1 MKGASPDYLDMEN
14 TDHKK
19 DALPKREN
27 PWLNLG
33 FNILIP
39 ILLLSKGDDWF
50 GFSPTA
56 NLIIALA
63 FPLGYGV
70 VDLVM
75 RKKFNL
81 FSILGFVSVLLT
93 GGIGLLKL
101 PNEWIAIKEAAIPLL
116 LGIAVAV
123 SLYTP
128 FPLVKKLLLNPEMVD
143 LPKIEAKIKENR
155 SEKKF
160 QALISSSS
168 WLVVASFLVSAV
180 LNYVL
185 ARVVVTSPAGTPE
198 FNEQLGRMQGL
209 SYIVI
214 FVPSMA
220 ILLIALFRLFSGIQ
234 RLTGL
239 EWETFIR
246 GAKPPEKSGS

>member
-1 MKGASPDYLDMEN
+1 MEKPEPSKE
-14 TDHKK
+14 T
-19 DALPKREN
+19 LPKKEN
-27 PWLNLG
+27 PWMNLG
-33 FNILIP
+33 FNIVIP

-50 GFSPTA
+50 GLSPA
-56 NLIIALA
+56 AILSIALA

-70 VDLVM
+70 LDFIL

-93 GGIGLLKL
+93 GGIGLLRL
-101 PNEWIAIKEAAIPLL
+101 PSEWIAIKEAAIPLL

-128 FPLVKKLLLNPEMVD
+128 FPLVKKLLLNPELVD
-143 LPKIEAKIKENR
+143 LPEIERKIETNECR
-155 SEKKF
+155 EPF
-160 QALISSSS
+160 QNLIASSS
-168 WLVVASFLVSAV
+168 WLVAASFLVSAV

-198 FNEQLGRMQGL
+198 FNEELGRMQGL

-220 ILLIALFRLFSGIQ
+220 ILIIALFRLFSGIQ
-234 RLTGL
+234 RMTGL
-239 EWETFIR
+239 EWEDFIR
-246 GAKPPEKSGS
+246 GAKPPEKQKS

>member
-1 MKGASPDYLDMEN
+1 MDN
-14 TDHKK
+14 TDHSE
-19 DALPKREN
+19 DNLPKKEN

-63 FPLGYGV
+63 FPLGYGI
-70 VDLVM
+70 VDLIT
-75 RKKFNL
+75 RKKFNF
-81 FSILGFVSVLLT
+81 FSVLGFISVLLT

-101 PNEWIAIKEAAIPLL
+101 PNEWIAIKEAAIPLI
-116 LGIAVAV
+116 LGLAVAI

-143 LPKIEAKIKENR
+143 LPKIEKNIQARQN
-155 SEKKF
+155 EKAF
-160 QALISSSS
+160 QGLISSSS

-198 FNEQLGRMQGL
+198 FNEELARMQGL

-220 ILLIALFRLFSGIQ
+220 ILIVALYRLFSGIQ

-239 EWETFIR
+239 EWEAFIR
-246 GAKPPEKSGS
+246 GAKSGENPDS